1 MFNSAEILAKLVS
14 MLMSWL
20 DAANLRNRVYTQQQR
35 IEQLELAIED
45 IERVNNHSDNPS
57 ELIKKLAARAK
68 KNR

>member
-1 MFNSAEILAKLVS
+1 MLNSAEILAKIVS

-68 KNR
+68 K